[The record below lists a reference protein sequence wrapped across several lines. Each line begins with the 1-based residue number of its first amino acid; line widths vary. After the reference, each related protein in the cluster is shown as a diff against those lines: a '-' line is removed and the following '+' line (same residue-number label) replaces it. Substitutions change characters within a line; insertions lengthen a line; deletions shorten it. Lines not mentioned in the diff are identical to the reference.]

1 MNKIKT
7 VILGC
12 GSVAGN
18 NFDLNCSL
26 NHAKEIK
33 NNKNFKLIA
42 CIEKIKD
49 KKLRF
54 QRKYKIPFSYNSFK
68 SFTKSKLKY
77 DLIVVTTNSELHYNN
92 LIELS
97 NHTPKNILCEK
108 PICKTKKELETLNK
122 IIKLNNINF
131 FVNFNRKEDKA
142 IKNLKKTLRKNIFG
156 NIQHVRCIYGNGI
169 LNNGIHMIDLL
180 FYLFKNLKLKK
191 VTKSKKYKNKI
202 SPSFVL
208 ESNDKFLIYVDA
220 LKYNKFSMFE
230 MDIILQNGRIK
241 YNDNGLKIETYK
253 VEKNKYFTNKYKL
266 TNKPKII
273 KTQFLASFKNV
284 YKNIGKKILNNQY
297 NLEIDKYNKVHKLCY
312 EIINKS

>member
-12 GSVAGN
+12 GSIAGN
-18 NFDLNCSL
+18 NSDLNYSL

-49 KKLRF
+49 KKLSF

-68 SFTKSKLKY
+68 SFIKSKLKY
-77 DLIVVTTNSELHYNN
+77 DLIVVTTNSELHYDN
-92 LIELS
+92 LIELF
-97 NHTPKNILCEK
+97 NHTPKNIFCEK

-122 IIKLNNINF
+122 IIKLKKINF
-131 FVNFNRKEDKA
+131 FVNFNRKEDKTVT
-142 IKNLKKTLRKNIFG
+142 NLKKTLRKNIFG
-156 NIQHVRCIYGNGI
+156 NIQHVRCVYGNGI

-180 FYLFKNLKLKK
+180 FFLFKNLKLKK
-191 VTKSKKYKNKI
+191 VIKSKKFINKI

-208 ESNDKFLIYVDA
+208 ESKDKFSIYVDA
-220 LKYNKFSMFE
+220 LKHNKFSIFE
-230 MDIILQNGRIK
+230 IDIILQNGRIK

-253 VEKNKYFTNKYKL
+253 VEKNKYFANKYKL
-266 TNKPKII
+266 TNKPKIV
-273 KTQFLASFKNV
+273 KTQFLKSFKNV
-284 YKNIGKKILNNQY
+284 YKKIEKKILNNQY
-297 NLEIDKYNKVHKLCY
+297 NLEIDTYNKVHKLCY
-312 EIINKS
+312 EIIDKS